1 MNQFRLET
9 MALHAGYE
17 PKNGEPRVLPI
28 VQSTTYKY
36 DNAQQVAD
44 WFDLKAG
51 GHIYSRLSNPTV
63 CALEAKI
70 AALEGGAAAV
80 CTSSGQSA
88 SMLSVLN
95 IASAGDHL
103 ICASVVYG
111 GTYNLF
117 SYTMKKMG
125 ISVTFVDVNAPLS
138 ELKKAVRKETKCV
151 FAETLSNPKAV
162 VLDIEKFA
170 RLAHEADVPLIVDN
184 TFATPALCR
193 PLEWGAD
200 IVTHSCSKYLDG
212 HAVALGGIVV
222 DGGKFDWKNGKFP
235 ELCEPDP
242 SYHGT
247 VFTEWFGASAYA
259 VKLRA
264 QLIRDIGNYLSPMNA
279 FLINLGTETL
289 PLRMERHSE
298 NALKL
303 AQWLSENDSVEW
315 VRYPGLP
322 GSEDYEPAKKY
333 LPKGCSGVFTA
344 GIKGGRDGVERFMNA
359 LKVASIAVHVADI
372 RTLVLH
378 PASMTHRQLT
388 DEQQREAGITPE
400 MIRISVGLENID
412 DIIADFEQALKAV

>member
-88 SMLSVLN
+88 SMLAVLN

-200 IVTHSCSKYLDG
+200 VVTHSCSKYLDG

-322 GSEDYEPAKKY
+322 GSEDYELAKKY

>member
-200 IVTHSCSKYLDG
+200 VVTHSCSKYLDG

-322 GSEDYEPAKKY
+322 GSEDYELAKKY

-359 LKVASIAVHVADI
+359 LKVSSIAVHVADI

>member
-1 MNQFRLET
+1 MEKYQTET
-9 MALHAGYE
+9 LAIHAGYN
-17 PKNGEPRVLPI
+17 PKNGDPLVLPLN
-28 VQSTTYKY
+28 QSTTYKY
-36 DNAQQVAD
+36 DNARQVAD

-63 CALEAKI
+63 CALEDKL
-70 AALEGGAAAV
+70 AALEGGVAAV

-88 SMLSVLN
+88 SMLAVLN
-95 IASAGDHL
+95 IASAGDHI
-103 ICASVVYG
+103 ICAATIYG

-117 SYTMKKMG
+117 YYTMKKMG
-125 ISVTFVDVNAPLS
+125 FSVTFVDLNAPIE
-138 ELKKAVRKETKCV
+138 ELRKAVRKETKCV
-151 FAETLSNPKAV
+151 FAETLSNPQAI

-170 RLAHEADVPLIVDN
+170 RLAHEAGIPLIVDN
-184 TFATPALCR
+184 TFATPYLCR

-200 IVTHSCSKYLDG
+200 IVTHSCTKYQDG
-212 HAVALGGIVV
+212 HATSLGGVVV
-222 DGGKFDWKNGKFP
+222 DGGKFNWKNGKFP

-247 VFTEWFGASAYA
+247 VYTEWFGAAAYA

-264 QLIRDIGNYLSPMNA
+264 QLIRDIGNYLAPMNA

-289 PLRMERHSE
+289 HLRMQRHSE

-303 AQWLSENDSVEW
+303 AQWLSGQEGTAW
-315 VRYPGLP
+315 VRYPGL
-322 GSEDYEPAKKY
+322 EDAEDHELSKKY

-359 LKVASIAVHVADI
+359 LKLASIAVHVADL
-372 RTLVLH
+372 RTMVLH

-388 DEQQREAGITPE
+388 DEQQKEAGITPDL
-400 MIRISVGLENID
+400 IRISVGLENID

>member
-70 AALEGGAAAV
+70 AALEGGVAAV

-200 IVTHSCSKYLDG
+200 VVTHSCSKYLDG

-322 GSEDYEPAKKY
+322 GSEDYELAKKY

>member
-17 PKNGEPRVLPI
+17 PQNGEPRVLPI

-200 IVTHSCSKYLDG
+200 VVTHSCSKYLDG

-235 ELCEPDP
+235 ELCEPDL

-322 GSEDYEPAKKY
+322 GSEDYELAKKY

-388 DEQQREAGITPE
+388 DEQQQEAGITPE